1 MPTEQDFNAT
11 IQPWIEQGIPQAAF
25 QTLRQ
30 TFLTYLKKQ
39 QEIAA
44 QGVLGCIACFHS
56 PAELQAFL
64 HKASF
69 YCTLQIPLRF
79 QHNPVEANFFNFTGY
94 FTLDTCLCEIIA
106 TMEALPALPLADG
119 QASMVLASVIMNVSE
134 NLLYDQGQFPLS
146 DDLQIL
152 MSSRA
157 RSLRNF
163 LEHVSYCGLSAYR
176 LELTGSDPH
185 IGGQQTLLLQTDNQ
199 SRLVFKPR
207 NMTAEQLLFSSV
219 GPIPS
224 LFQRINYHLP
234 PAYQLTLL
242 PVYADASTW
251 YGTEGFLQKLASLT
265 PQQAQDHYTK
275 MGELL
280 FLCTLFGCTDLH
292 QDNLLPTA
300 NGPMILDGECS
311 FLLYKM
317 QERSLN
323 SSLIMQAVNFPSN
336 PNIFGEPAL
345 SSFTIHGSFSQKQ
358 AQDAFWDGFSQLQTL
373 CQAPEVQE
381 ELWEFFLQVLNQQ
394 PCIRTLPFDTLELRG
409 MVSSYYAN
417 PTAVLQYISDQ
428 IDERTQSWNLFY
440 DSVAL
445 SEALTQGF
453 QQGDI
458 PIFQLLL
465 DTDVS
470 STFLVNGIQVGHCN
484 AYLDQDKIA
493 REIFRPLIQYLL
505 QISRDN
511 MPKIELI

>member
-1 MPTEQDFNAT
+1 
-11 IQPWIEQGIPQAAF
+11 
-25 QTLRQ
+25 
-30 TFLTYLKKQ
+30 
-39 QEIAA
+39 
-44 QGVLGCIACFHS
+44 
-56 PAELQAFL
+56 
-64 HKASF
+64 
-69 YCTLQIPLRF
+69 
-79 QHNPVEANFFNFTGY
+79 
-94 FTLDTCLCEIIA
+94 
-106 TMEALPALPLADG
+106 
-119 QASMVLASVIMNVSE
+119 
-134 NLLYDQGQFPLS
+134 
-146 DDLQIL
+146 
-152 MSSRA
+152 
-157 RSLRNF
+157 
-163 LEHVSYCGLSAYR
+163 
-176 LELTGSDPH
+176 
-185 IGGQQTLLLQTDNQ
+185 
-199 SRLVFKPR
+199 
-207 NMTAEQLLFSSV
+207 
-219 GPIPS
+219 
-224 LFQRINYHLP
+224 
-234 PAYQLTLL
+234 
-242 PVYADASTW
+242 
-251 YGTEGFLQKLASLT
+251 
-265 PQQAQDHYTK
+265 
-275 MGELL
+275 
-280 FLCTLFGCTDLH
+280 
-292 QDNLLPTA
+292 
-300 NGPMILDGECS
+300 
-311 FLLYKM
+311 
-317 QERSLN
+317 
-323 SSLIMQAVNFPSN
+323 MQAVNFPSN

-428 IDERTQSWNLFY
+428 IDERTQSWDLFY

-465 DTDVS
+465 DTNVS